1 MLDRISRSSQVQ
13 LRAYGF
19 EADFRELLNCF
30 ALNGILKK
38 RFLFSNKHN
47 ALFYHLKQ
55 KKDVKTSNFLLIN
68 NLKPRHVLHN
78 SRLTS
83 IYTQYKMN
91 LWGVYYIYILPS
103 YFINMTSTTATLHW
117 SALWFLNWG
126 MNMCLLYCNF
136 EVKKEKEFFYAY
148 WCTAMLLY
156 TNQLAMLILGINWK
170 ILYTVRTF

>member
-19 EADFRELLNCF
+19 QADFRELLNCF

-47 ALFYHLKQ
+47 ALFLSFET
-55 KKDVKTSNFLLIN
+55 KKDVKTSNFLLIS

-91 LWGVYYIYILPS
+91 LWEFIIYISFTIIFYKSDQHHS
-103 YFINMTSTTATLHW
+103 YITLI
-117 SALWFLNWG
+117 SALISKLGNEYVFA
-126 MNMCLLYCNF
+126 LL
-136 EVKKEKEFFYAY
+136 
-148 WCTAMLLY
+148 
-156 TNQLAMLILGINWK
+156 
-170 ILYTVRTF
+170 